1 MMDKGKQEKRSLLDE
16 VADRT
21 REFLD
26 DLDRLLSPQPQ
37 QRPARVPVPIPVP
50 PRRRRR

>member
-1 MMDKGKQEKRSLLDE
+1 MGKDKQDKRNLLDE

-26 DLDRLLSPQPQ
+26 DLDRLLRPQPK
-37 QRPARVPVPIPVP
+37 RKLARIPVPVPMP
-50 PRRRRR
+50 PRKRR